1 MARPDL
7 SLVVAVRNQLPHNRL
22 FLESLV
28 ACSRIPAELIVI
40 DNSSA
45 DGSAELYRQHGA
57 RVISTGGNL
66 CYPESM
72 NLGLQRAAGQF
83 VGFVNNDIYCGA
95 GWDEAVLDAMDRHDL
110 DVACPSGMEKMLT
123 SALSAGIYARWDLV
137 KRSGGVVRDVD
148 VLRRLVRTMYGDWGQ
163 FCRQIRELFS
173 GRLLTG
179 IMGSCVVVRR
189 SFMDRLGGWDP
200 RVQAGDWDL
209 YLTVRDRIERTGR
222 GQPPMIVCQAYVHHF
237 IRATV
242 KSEDPRFTCTHR
254 RLSVEEKWGH
264 PALQRLWSDPEEVR
278 DRPRLCRTPGAFL
291 RCRVLR
297 TATKGR
303 RAVARVMAR
312 LLGLPGPEEL
322 TAFLRAEAATV
333 TSTERSTDRINRR

>member
-7 SLVVAVRNQLPHNRL
+7 SLVVAIRNQRPHNEL
-22 FLESLV
+22 FLESL
-28 ACSRIPAELIVI
+28 AAHSRIPAELIVI

-57 RVISTGGNL
+57 EVISTGGNV

-83 VGFVNNDIYCGA
+83 VGFVNNDIYFGA
-95 GWDEAVLDAMDRHDL
+95 GWDEAVLDAMERHDL

-123 SALSAGIYARWDLV
+123 SQLSAGIYARWDLV

-148 VLRRLVRTMYGDWGQ
+148 DLRRLIRTMYGDWGQ
-163 FCRQIRELFS
+163 FCRQIRELFR

-179 IMGSCVVVRR
+179 IVGNCVVVRR
-189 SFMDRLGGWDP
+189 SCMDALGGWDS

-209 YLTVRDRIERTGR
+209 YLAVRDKIEQTGR
-222 GQPPMIVCQAYVHHF
+222 GQPPMVVCQAYVHHF

-242 KSEDPRFTCTHR
+242 KSEGLRFTCTHP
-254 RLSVEEKWGH
+254 RLSVEEKWGR

-278 DRPRLCRTPGAFL
+278 DRPRLCRAPVAFL
-291 RCRVLR
+291 RRRVLR
-297 TATKGR
+297 TLAKGR
-303 RAVARVMAR
+303 KAVALAR
-312 LLGLPGPEEL
+312 SRLFDLPGPEEL
-322 TAFLRAEAATV
+322 TAFLCAEAAAV
-333 TSTERSTDRINRR
+333 ASTERSTDRARGQ